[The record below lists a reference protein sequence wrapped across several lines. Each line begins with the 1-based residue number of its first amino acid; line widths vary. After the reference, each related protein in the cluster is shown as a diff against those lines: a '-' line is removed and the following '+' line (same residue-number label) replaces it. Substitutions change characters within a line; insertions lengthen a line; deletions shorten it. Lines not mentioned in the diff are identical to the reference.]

1 MNLLLAI
8 NSNEI
13 SELLSLKNGKTSLSK
28 EKEVPTNTQSDN
40 IKSEF
45 KDFLSNLL
53 INTKAQTTNE
63 SKLLS
68 TKENNNIK
76 IEKEKPNLLNNEDKQ
91 SSTKKMTLN
100 EVLNFALYLK
110 SNGFKGKF
118 PTDTKK
124 IDTLLTNKQ
133 AIQDFKNIKNIKDLF
148 HVAKKYNIKI
158 EKFEFF
164 KEDDKKII
172 LTTKKDIEKII
183 KKNDIISKKQP
194 LEKTREQTKTK
205 DIKSTSEEI
214 LNLSK
219 NKQIKKSDTIF
230 QKQPLEKILQN
241 ISNNHKKE
249 VKEPTIQNI
258 SENKTSLKQSQ
269 SVQTKNDLPIIND
282 TNLSK
287 NISNLKKNEKHTP
300 IKEKEIKITPNL
312 DTDKKT
318 LQTKNIITHKET
330 KTTQKHNSK
339 NQTKIEKNTSQT
351 NPINTPEKHI
361 FTSENNIGKINTNH
375 QNVQIKQT
383 LQYFANDLNQEIQ
396 NYKPPLSRIKMTL
409 NPKNLGNVDVSI
421 VSRGNN
427 LQVNISSNNNTMA
440 IFTQNQ
446 AEFKNSL
453 VNMGFSNLN
462 MNFNSNSN
470 SHNEQRNRSNKEN
483 NNFEEISDNDMENQ
497 QTITLIVPK
506 YI

>member
-13 SELLSLKNGKTSLSK
+13 SELLSLKNGKASLSK
-28 EKEVPTNTQSDN
+28 EKEIPINVQSD
-40 IKSEF
+40 F

-53 INTKAQTTNE
+53 SNTKVQTTNE
-63 SKLLS
+63 NKLLS
-68 TKENNNIK
+68 TNKNNNIK
-76 IEKEKPNLLNNEDKQ
+76 IEKEKPNLLNNENKQ

-100 EVLNFALYLK
+100 EILNFVLYLK
-110 SNGFKGKF
+110 SNGFKGNF

-133 AIQDFKNIKNIKDLF
+133 AIQDFKDIKNIKDLF

-219 NKQIKKSDTIF
+219 NKQIKKNDTIF

-258 SENKTSLKQSQ
+258 SENKTSLRQSQ

-287 NISNLKKNEKHTP
+287 NISDMKKDMKKNEKRTQ

-312 DTDKKT
+312 NTDKKT

-361 FTSENNIGKINTNH
+361 FTSENNIGKIDTNH

-383 LQYFANDLNQEIQ
+383 LQYFANDLHQEIQ

-470 SHNEQRNRSNKEN
+470 SHNEQRNKSNKEN
-483 NNFEEISDNDMENQ
+483 NNFEEISDNDIENQ